1 MAKSIAIPNRGAT
14 VVLRKKGICI
24 KKATIIRKML
34 KSRVEKVTSRA
45 VPGVTSAVAHH
56 VPQRKEKII
65 RE

>member
-1 MAKSIAIPNRGAT
+1 
-14 VVLRKKGICI
+14 RKKGICI
-24 KKATIIRKML
+24 KKATIIRKTL